1 MITIRQLLEK
11 KQKREPIV
19 MLTAYDYPM
28 ARLVAA
34 AGVDMILVGD
44 SGGMTQLG
52 YPTTLPVTM
61 DEMITMV
68 RAVRR
73 GAPDTFIIGDMPF
86 LSYQTSVET
95 AIANAGRLVKEGGA
109 DAVKLEGG
117 KRMANTAR
125 AIVDAG
131 IALQGHVGLTP
142 QNATQLS
149 GYRAQGRDELSAN
162 GFVEDCRLLQDAGAF
177 SLIFECVP
185 ARLAT
190 AVTEALDIPSI
201 GTGSGSG
208 CSGQNLITPDILGLC
223 DIVHP
228 RYVKKYADVG
238 SVIAAALAQYRTEVL
253 TAVFPT
259 EENTYAVKGP
269 WFDALIDR
277 VSREGLS
284 GGPSATS
291 PPS

>member
-1 MITIRQLLEK
+1 
-11 KQKREPIV
+11 
-19 MLTAYDYPM
+19 
-28 ARLVAA
+28 
-34 AGVDMILVGD
+34 
-44 SGGMTQLG
+44 
-52 YPTTLPVTM
+52 
-61 DEMITMV
+61 
-68 RAVRR
+68 
-73 GAPDTFIIGDMPF
+73 
-86 LSYQTSVET
+86 
-95 AIANAGRLVKEGGA
+95 
-109 DAVKLEGG
+109 
-117 KRMANTAR
+117 MANTAR

-149 GYRAQGRDELSAN
+149 GYRAQGRDELSAR
-162 GFVEDCRLLQDAGAF
+162 GFVEDCRLLQEAGAF

-190 AVTEALDIPSI
+190 AVTEALEIPTI

-228 RYVKKYADVG
+228 RYVKKYPDVG
-238 SVIAAALAQYRTEVL
+238 SVIAAALAQYRSDVL
-253 TAVFPT
+253 TAAFPT
-259 EENTYAVKGP
+259 EENTYSVEAP

-277 VSREGLS
+277 VSQEGLS
-284 GGPSATS
+284 NGQPATS